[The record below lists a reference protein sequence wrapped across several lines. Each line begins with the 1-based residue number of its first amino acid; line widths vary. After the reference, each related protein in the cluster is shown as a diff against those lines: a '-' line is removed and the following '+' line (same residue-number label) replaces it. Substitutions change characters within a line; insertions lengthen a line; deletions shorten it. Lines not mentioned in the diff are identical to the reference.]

1 MSALTK
7 KAIVASFIKLLKE
20 RPFDK
25 ITVSDITEETGIA
38 RMTFYY
44 HFKDVYDMIDYVIEE
59 KLRAAVSQNF
69 TAATWRADCIAVYE
83 AVLKEKSF
91 FLKIFNALDLR
102 RIEHYLTGFTRTYV
116 LRIIDARALSLGVTL
131 NRGRREMLSDIF
143 CYSAVGT
150 LLNWIS
156 TGMKEEPSAV
166 VDRFS
171 ATVKGI
177 LDVTVMNAAENAT

>member
-1 MSALTK
+1 MSTLTK
-7 KAIVASFIKLLKE
+7 KAIVASFIKLLCD

-25 ITVSDITEETGIA
+25 ISVSDISADTGIA

-44 HFKDVYDMIDYVIEE
+44 HFKDIYDMIDYVIEE
-59 KLRAAVSQNF
+59 KLRAAVSHDF
-69 TAATWRADCIAVYE
+69 TAATWRADCIAVYD
-83 AVLKEKSF
+83 AVLMEKSF

-102 RIEHYLTGFTRTYV
+102 RIEDYLFDFTRTYV
-116 LRIIDARALSLGVTL
+116 LRIIDSRALSLGITL
-131 NRGRREMLSDIF
+131 NKGRREMLSDIF
-143 CYSAVGT
+143 CYSVVGT

-156 TGMKEEPSAV
+156 TGMKEEPCAV

-177 LDVTVMNAAENAT
+177 LDLTVMNAAEKGL

>member
-1 MSALTK
+1 
-7 KAIVASFIKLLKE
+7 
-20 RPFDK
+20 
-25 ITVSDITEETGIA
+25 
-38 RMTFYY
+38 
-44 HFKDVYDMIDYVIEE
+44 MIDYVIEE
-59 KLRAAVSQNF
+59 KLRAAVSHNF